1 MASQKNEMHKYAI
14 IISWSD
20 DPGDQVFVADVPELP
35 GCTAHGN
42 THEEALAN
50 AQEAI
55 ALWLDTCEEI
65 GRPRPAPGSI
75 SEIMRS
81 EYVNLKK
88 QGIAQAT
95 PGVLR
100 AQIEFLCHESRQE
113 YNSSVKG
120 VGIG

>member
-1 MASQKNEMHKYAI
+1 MKSDMHKYAVV
-14 IISWSD
+14 ISWSA

-55 ALWLDTCEEI
+55 ALWLDVCDELDRLPPTE
-65 GRPRPAPGSI
+65 GVI

-81 EYVNLKK
+81 EYINLEKL
-88 QGIAQAT
+88 GMGEPRPDI
-95 PGVLR
+95 LR
-100 AQIEFLCHESRQE
+100 AQIDYLCQMSPQDF
-113 YNSSVKG
+113 NSAIRSNHD
-120 VGIG
+120 